1 MQKILIAPHP
11 TLREHAKTLD
21 KVTKEDVAI
30 SKQMIQTMKEGFG
43 AGLAANQIGVLK
55 KIITVHIQDKENKTE
70 KLYALFNP
78 IINEY
83 SKETIVMEEGCLS
96 FPKQFVEIER
106 PQSIQLQ
113 YTNEKNKIIR
123 EEKNGYE
130 ARVLQHEI
138 DHLSGKLFVDYL
150 SSLKRNMIMKKVQKL
165 IKSGKM

>member
-1 MQKILIAPHP
+1 MSKILIAPHP
-11 TLREHAKTLD
+11 ILREQAKTLD

-30 SKQMIQTMKEGFG
+30 SKQMIQIMKEGFG

-78 IINEY
+78 TINEY

-96 FPKQFVEIER
+96 FPKQFFEIER

-113 YTNEKNKIIR
+113 YTNEKNKIIK

>member
-1 MQKILIAPHP
+1 MNVRALFPTPVAYFPNFITSKERLEIFKSIKNISHYPHGAIDGDGLSTHQHPSKAPKFLNRDIK
-11 TLREHAKTLD
+11 LR
-21 KVTKEDVAI
+21 
-30 SKQMIQTMKEGFG
+30 
-43 AGLAANQIGVLK
+43 
-55 KIITVHIQDKENKTE
+55 IQD
-70 KLYALFNP
+70 A
-78 IINEY
+78 INEY

-96 FPKQFVEIER
+96 FPKQFAEIER